1 MGEAMLFSAM
11 CDSKGMVAL
20 GPLSIEPRINVR
32 PGSVKVAVRPQAWQ
46 IVDQHIGLKV
56 QLKKSAYLG
65 SGHEYTFGTELGDI
79 FVIQNSTI
87 NPLQIGQ
94 SVGLVLDASGVS
106 VVEG

>member
-1 MGEAMLFSAM
+1 VIQKVWLPWGLYPLNRASMLDQDLSRLP
-11 CDSKGMVAL
+11 CVLKL
-20 GPLSIEPRINVR
+20 GKL
-32 PGSVKVAVRPQAWQ
+32 
-46 IVDQHIGLKV
+46 DQHIGLKV

>member
-1 MGEAMLFSAM
+1 
-11 CDSKGMVAL
+11 
-20 GPLSIEPRINVR
+20 
-32 PGSVKVAVRPQAWQ
+32 
-46 IVDQHIGLKV
+46 V

-79 FVIQNSTI
+79 FIIQNNTI